1 MDNAVNAV
9 KPAPKHNYEDGYSKV
24 LQGPCPAHPDSGY
37 TIGDCRGLKSIYR
50 SDAHKRQRGGDK
62 EATKTIVKM
71 TRGPMRRTRP
81 KKNATRTLVMLIRTL
96 IEASIA
102 SLVGKLSWRMGD
114 RGSLPQAVMAL
125 NNPDGRV
132 ADPSIKIA
140 RTNLR
145 SAELTTRPIS

>member
-114 RGSLPQAVMAL
+114 RGSLPHKL
-125 NNPDGRV
+125 LW
-132 ADPSIKIA
+132 PSIT
-140 RTNLR
+140 RT
-145 SAELTTRPIS
+145 AELLTPVSKLLAPTYVQQS